1 MAFVP
6 LKMDD
11 SQIAF
16 LANEITKA
24 YMTGKNMGTQA
35 EFAQE
40 YYNMYQSS
48 VNFLREEQRKNQM
61 DIDAMID
68 SAAMNNNMNNYNDAP
83 GSKLFR

>member
-1 MAFVP
+1 MAFIP

-24 YMTGKNMGTQA
+24 YMTGKNMGTQV
-35 EFAQE
+35 EFIQE

-48 VNFLREEQRKNQM
+48 VNFIREEQRKNQM

-68 SAAMNNNMNNYNDAP
+68 NAAAKLDMCNSNGVS
-83 GSKLFR
+83 GSKMFR